1 MNAAGIAK
9 NVAVHFSLSIP
20 YEAAKTSWLVIQTL
34 TATTRG
40 CTVENNH
47 YGQFG

>member
-9 NVAVHFSLSIP
+9 NVAVHFSLSTP
-20 YEAAKTSWLVIQTL
+20 YKATKTCWLVIQIL

-40 CTVENNH
+40 CAVENNH